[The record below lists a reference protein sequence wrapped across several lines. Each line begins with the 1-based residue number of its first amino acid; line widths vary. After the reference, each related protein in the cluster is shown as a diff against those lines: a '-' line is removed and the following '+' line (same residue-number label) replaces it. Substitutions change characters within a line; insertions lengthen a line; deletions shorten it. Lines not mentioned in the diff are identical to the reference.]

1 MWPLRRSSTESSRM
15 SRWRAAGGL
24 CLLTVSAVHARQGQL
39 TAITIVDPAGRPL
52 ANLEV
57 SLYSDGLT
65 VELGRRRVFT
75 TRTDDQGRAVV
86 SSPNSPH
93 GPVLI
98 SGPHIA
104 LTAAMLDGADRSLVV
119 PNGHDVQF
127 KVVGNKDRAGS
138 DVRIIRRLTS
148 GLQVEVR
155 GDAGVLTG
163 LPDGVTT
170 RVEVIYGTRTVLE
183 SIPTGESA
191 VVFH

>member
-93 GPVLI
+93 GPGLI

-104 LTAAMLDGADRSLVV
+104 LTAAMLVGANRSLLV
-119 PNGHDVQF
+119 PTDPDSPF
-127 KVVGNKDRAGS
+127 TAAG
-138 DVRIIRRLTS
+138 IT
-148 GLQVEVR
+148 
-155 GDAGVLTG
+155 
-163 LPDGVTT
+163 
-170 RVEVIYGTRTVLE
+170 
-183 SIPTGESA
+183 
-191 VVFH
+191 

>member
-24 CLLTVSAVHARQGQL
+24 CLLTMSAVQARQGQL

-52 ANLEV
+52 PNVEV
-57 SLYSDGLT
+57 SLYNDGLT
-65 VELGRRRVFT
+65 VELGRRRVFS

-104 LTAAMLDGADRSLVV
+104 LTAAMLDGTDRSLVV

-148 GLQVEVR
+148 ELQGDVRSNAGL
-155 GDAGVLTG
+155 LTG
-163 LPDGVTT
+163 HHDSVHIRG
-170 RVEVIYGTRTVLE
+170 
-183 SIPTGESA
+183 
-191 VVFH
+191 